1 MLDVRT
7 ILLDC
12 SIMKFITL
20 TSSTSCQLYRHA
32 QEDPEDSQNED
43 KKMFTNLSGDILKYF
58 CTNNPYFVAGFD
70 ASYCRN

>member
-1 MLDVRT
+1 
-7 ILLDC
+7 
-12 SIMKFITL
+12 MKFITL